1 MKNNRTHKRIIASVL
16 ALGVVISNAAGII
29 DGTNIFTNNSIT
41 ASAADVDYDAMVTDI
56 VNSITNDS
64 MTEYQKMSAICKWIA
79 ANTNYSE
86 GGMSY
91 EYILENKVG
100 NCVAHTELVN
110 IMAKK
115 AGLQCWCRYAGGISK
130 GMHRNNMAL
139 LDGNYYEI
147 ETSYSGD
154 YWGDASV
161 IKKRDSLFTIS
172 TVSGET
178 DATLISYDENF
189 PEEFTIPST
198 VKGYNI
204 KTIFDD
210 FSGGSAHI
218 AEYMVGD
225 DRQQWGVKT
234 LNISEGI
241 TTINKNAFT
250 KLSKMETINIPST
263 VSNIDPS
270 ALDGCMTLKNLNID
284 SKNTKYS
291 VKDGFLI
298 ENGNRIIHGY
308 GFKPTNIIIV
318 PDGITSIANLSLY
331 CDSTGYTR
339 CDYYIPASVTNIE
352 NRIWSSYSDRI
363 YGVPG
368 SYAEEYAKANNLT
381 FIDSSHIHSY
391 KTEVVAPT
399 LYTEGYT
406 RHYCD
411 CGDEYKTDI
420 VPKLEG
426 IDISKW
432 TVKLSQTEYAY
443 TGTEKKPVVSI
454 TNGTDTYSSSYY
466 FNVSYSNNIDAG
478 TATVTVT
485 GKESA
490 KTYGTAT
497 ATFKITPI
505 DISSIYSATL
515 NNTSFVFDGS
525 NKIPT
530 AAVKRTS
537 YVLGAPATL
546 TADTQYTVTATNN
559 RNIGTATATITGK
572 GNFTGSI
579 SKTFS
584 ITQNTM
590 SNSTVTLSQ
599 TSYSYDGTAKKPAV
613 TVKIGSNTLV
623 EGTDYTVSYSNNTNA
638 GTASVVVTGKN
649 NLTGSVTKN
658 FTITSAPTTTTN
670 ISTCTATLSSS
681 SYTYD
686 GTAKTPDITVKN
698 GSTTLKEDTDYTVS
712 YSNNVNA
719 GTATA
724 KITGKGSYTGTLSK
738 TYTIN
743 KASIGTGTMTLSQ
756 YSYEYDGA
764 EKKPDVTV
772 KVGSKTLVN
781 GTDYTVTYASN
792 KNTGAAT
799 VTATGKGNYSGSMND
814 TFYITEPEIPEDPE
828 DPKPAVTNISTCTA
842 TLSATSYTYDGTA
855 KTPAVTV
862 KNGTTTLTNG
872 TDYTV
877 TYSNNTNA
885 GTATVTITGKGS
897 YTGSSTKTFTIE
909 AASISSAT
917 VTLSATSYNYDGLVK
932 KPTVTVKVGD
942 KTLVNG
948 TDYSV
953 VYSNSI
959 NAGTAVVKVTGKGN
973 YSGTASKDYTINA
986 LSISSATVTL
996 SATSYIYDGSAKKP
1010 AVTVKLNGKT
1020 LTSGTD
1026 YSVIYSNNKNIGTA
1040 TVKVTGKGN
1049 YKFTATK
1056 TFTINPAKVTGI
1068 KTSTINKNS
1077 IKLTWNKV
1085 NGAGGYILYRYNN
1098 STSKWVK
1105 VGKFNTTY
1113 ATASGLSAGTTYR
1126 FKVLAY
1132 KTVNGKDIRSKI
1144 FTSFYTSTI
1153 PATVSFTVKS
1163 NAKNKATL
1171 KWSKVTG
1178 ATNYIVYYKTTKN
1191 GSWKKLKTLSN
1202 SKTSYTKSGLTSGK
1216 TYYFTVK
1223 AVKKYNS
1230 KNYNSKITTKS
1241 VKIK

>member
-1 MKNNRTHKRIIASVL
+1 MKSNRTHKRIIASVL
-16 ALGVVISNAAGII
+16 ALGVVLSNAAGII

-86 GGMSY
+86 GGMTY
-91 EYILENKVG
+91 QYILENKVG

-110 IMAKK
+110 IMAQK

-147 ETSYSGD
+147 DTSYSGD
-154 YWGDASV
+154 YWGDDSV
-161 IKKRDSLFTIS
+161 IKKRDTLFTIAANS
-172 TVSGET
+172 DST

-210 FSGGSAHI
+210 FSGVSAHI

-241 TTINKNAFT
+241 TNINYRAFSN
-250 KLSKMETINIPST
+250 LSKMETVNIPST
-263 VSNIDPS
+263 VTNIDPT
-270 ALDGCMTLKNLNID
+270 AFNGCIALKNININ

-298 ENGNRIIHGY
+298 ENGNRIIFGY
-308 GFKPTNIIIV
+308 GCKDTDTVVI
-318 PDGITSIANLSLY
+318 PDGITSIANIGHYYDGSL
-331 CDSTGYTR
+331 GYTKHN
-339 CDYYIPASVTNIE
+339 YYIPASVTNIE

-363 YGVPG
+363 FGVPG
-368 SYAEEYAKANNLT
+368 SYAEEYAKANKLT
-381 FIDSSHIHSY
+381 FIDSSHVHSY

-399 LYTEGYT
+399 LYEEGYT

-420 VPKLEG
+420 IPKLDG
-426 IDISKW
+426 VDISKW
-432 TVKLSQTEYAY
+432 TVKLSQTEYDYNGIA
-443 TGTEKKPVVSI
+443 KKPTVSI
-454 TNGTDTYSSSYY
+454 TNGTTTYSSSYY
-466 FNVSYSNNIDAG
+466 FDVAYSNNTDAG

-497 ATFKITPI
+497 ATFKINPI
-505 DISSIYSATL
+505 NITSIYDVTL

-530 AAVKRTS
+530 ASVKRTS
-537 YVLGAPATL
+537 YVLGAPTTL
-546 TADTQYTVTATNN
+546 TANTQYTVTATNN
-559 RNIGTATATITGK
+559 RNVGTATATITGT

-584 ITQNTM
+584 ITQNSM
-590 SNSTVTLSQ
+590 SNATVSLAQ

-613 TVKIGSNTLV
+613 TVKIGSNTLMN
-623 EGTDYTVSYSNNTNA
+623 GTDYTVSYSNNTNV
-638 GTASVVVTGKN
+638 GTATATITGKN

-658 FTITSAPTTTTN
+658 FTISSVPVTTTD
-670 ISTCTATLSSS
+670 ISTCTTTLSSS

-686 GTAKTPDITVKN
+686 GTAKIPAITVKN
-698 GSTTLKEDTDYTVS
+698 GSTTLKENTDYTVS

-743 KASIGTGTMTLSQ
+743 KASIGTGTISLSQ

-792 KNTGAAT
+792 KNAGAAT

-814 TFYITEPEIPEDPE
+814 TFYITESEIPEDPE

-842 TLSATSYTYDGTA
+842 TLSATSYTYDGTT

-897 YTGSSTKTFTIE
+897 YTGTVTKTFAIE
-909 AASISSAT
+909 SASISSAT
-917 VTLSATSYNYDGLVK
+917 VTLSATSYTYDGLTK

-973 YSGTASKDYTINA
+973 YSGTVSKNYTINA

-996 SATSYIYDGSAKKP
+996 STTSYIYDGSAKKP

-1026 YSVIYSNNKNIGTA
+1026 YSVVYSNNKNIGTA

-1049 YKFTATK
+1049 YKSVVSKSFKIVPKKTTLKSLKSPKTK
-1056 TFTINPAKVTGI
+1056 QMKVTY
-1068 KTSTINKNS
+1068 S
-1077 IKLTWNKV
+1077 KV
-1085 NGAGGYILYRYNN
+1085 SGVTGYQTTY
-1098 STSKWVK
+1098 STSS
-1105 VGKFNTTY
+1105 KFT
-1113 ATASGLSAGTTYR
+1113 
-1126 FKVLAY
+1126 K
-1132 KTVNGKDIRSKI
+1132 
-1144 FTSFYTSTI
+1144 
-1153 PATVSFTVKS
+1153 
-1163 NAKNKATL
+1163 
-1171 KWSKVTG
+1171 
-1178 ATNYIVYYKTTKN
+1178 KTTKSVN
-1191 GSWKKLKTLSN
+1191 ASGT
-1202 SKTSYTKSGLTSGK
+1202 SKTISKLTKGK
-1216 TYYFTVK
+1216 TYYVKVRTYKTVK
-1223 AVKKYNS
+1223 GTKYYSAYSSVKK
-1230 KNYNSKITTKS
+1230 
-1241 VKIK
+1241 VKVK